1 MSETA
6 VADRYARAI
15 FEIGVETGQID
26 QLVEQIGQL
35 ASAYASSADLR
46 SVLDNPLVAEE
57 QRDAVLSEIAQRLG
71 VGEIAKNSL
80 RLLARRNKLRA
91 LPGVARR
98 LGSMSDQRA
107 GLVRASVTSAR
118 ELPDEFYEKLAKK
131 LEKATGGKIV
141 IERKQ
146 DPSLIAGIVTQIG
159 DNTIDGSLR
168 GRLRDL
174 EQQLLH
180 TSS

>member
-35 ASAYASSADLR
+35 ARAYASSADLR

-91 LPGVARR
+91 PGVARR
-98 LGSMSDQRA
+98 LA
-107 GLVRASVTSAR
+107 A
-118 ELPDEFYEKLAKK
+118 
-131 LEKATGGKIV
+131 
-141 IERKQ
+141 
-146 DPSLIAGIVTQIG
+146 
-159 DNTIDGSLR
+159 
-168 GRLRDL
+168 
-174 EQQLLH
+174 
-180 TSS
+180 